1 MFEVEA
7 MTFDWLLFGG
17 LVLVCVPGVVIV
29 ALGTLPMI
37 ERRAQEGMDPGRK
50 LPPRAVLVLAST
62 VQSLLLVAVAAAVG
76 TLLTPTI
83 GGGAQVG
90 LGAPA
95 FEALAAGEPVWP
107 AIRAQ
112 LVPALVVGVAG
123 ALLFVAAYYRV
134 FRPRLD
140 DETVLRMEEL
150 RNGLGIWGRVLYG
163 GVVEEILIRWGLMSL
178 LVWLGSLVVG
188 SPTPAVV
195 WTAIVVAGVAF
206 GLGHA
211 PGYLA
216 AGCKRSPAFFAAM
229 ISLNLWASLIFG
241 WLFWQ
246 YGLLAAMLGHV
257 LFHLVWWPF
266 DLKYY
271 VRPAAEAAG

>member
-1 MFEVEA
+1 LIA
-7 MTFDWLLFGG
+7 ARGSLT
-17 LVLVCVPGVVIV
+17 I
-29 ALGTLPMI
+29 I
-37 ERRAQEGMDPGRK
+37 ERRAQEGMEAGRE
-50 LPPRAVLVLAST
+50 LPPRPVLVLAST

-76 TLLTPTI
+76 VLLAPR
-83 GGGAQVG
+83 VG

-95 FEALAAGEPVWP
+95 FEALAAGEPLWP
-107 AIRAQ
+107 AIQAQ
-112 LVPALVVGVAG
+112 LVPALLVGIGG
-123 ALLFVAAYYRV
+123 ALLFVAAYYLV

-140 DETVLRMEEL
+140 GETVLRMEEL
-150 RNGLGIWGRVLYG
+150 RNGLGIWGRLLYG
-163 GVVEEILIRWGLMSL
+163 GIVEEVLVRWGLMSL

-195 WTAIVVAGVAF
+195 WTAIVVAGLLF

-216 AGCKRSPAFFAAM
+216 AGCKKSPAFFAAM

-246 YGLLAAMLGHV
+246 YGLLAAMLAHM

-266 DLKYY
+266 DLKYF